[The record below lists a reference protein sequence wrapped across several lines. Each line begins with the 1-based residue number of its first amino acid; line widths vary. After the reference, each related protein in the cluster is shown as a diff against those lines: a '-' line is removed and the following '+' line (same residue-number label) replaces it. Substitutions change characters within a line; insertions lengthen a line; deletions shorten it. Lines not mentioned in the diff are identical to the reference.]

1 MYSKKLLKMNFEFIN
16 RNIIKH
22 KDLYLKYTNEL
33 FKGLIDKLPEHENVI
48 NEYLNDI
55 INEVNE
61 EKEFCKKQLANGQM
75 CSHIA
80 KHNGFCGKHIRNCE
94 VVNVNR
100 IQCTAVKPN
109 GEKCI
114 RTARQG
120 HSFCGH
126 HINLTVKEPLKQY
139 YCIATDDEDEP
150 CDKFAKPNSW
160 VCGYHKKKQISCRMF
175 YGNLNNHQEYMNLK
189 EPLHIDKASIE
200 EIRNNLERLKR
211 D

>member
-1 MYSKKLLKMNFEFIN
+1 
-16 RNIIKH
+16 
-22 KDLYLKYTNEL
+22 
-33 FKGLIDKLPEHENVI
+33 
-48 NEYLNDI
+48 
-55 INEVNE
+55 
-61 EKEFCKKQLANGQM
+61 
-75 CSHIA
+75 
-80 KHNGFCGKHIRNCE
+80 
-94 VVNVNR
+94 VNR